1 MSEEESKIIEV
12 ESKMGEE
19 ENNEQVFLTGAEVS
33 KILGLSR
40 QSLLKL
46 RKLGTLDTYRQ
57 GGTKLMYSAA
67 NVRDFLSAK
76 NTITKQPINQ
86 SGE

>member
-12 ESKMGEE
+12 GDG
-19 ENNEQVFLTGAEVS
+19 QVFLTETEVC

-40 QSLLKL
+40 QTLLKL
-46 RKLGTLDTYRQ
+46 RKEGALDTYRQ
-57 GGTKLMYSAA
+57 GGKSLLYSAD
-67 NVRDFLSAK
+67 NVRAYLSVK
-76 NTITKQPINQ
+76 NAITKQPINQ

>member
-1 MSEEESKIIEV
+1 MSEEESKIIE
-12 ESKMGEE
+12 G

-46 RKLGTLDTYRQ
+46 RKLGTLDTYLQ
-57 GGTKLMYSAA
+57 GGKKLLYSAD
-67 NVRDFLSAK
+67 NVSAFLSLQSA
-76 NTITKQPINQ
+76 IIKQPTNQ

>member
-1 MSEEESKIIEV
+1 MLGESKMSEEESKM
-12 ESKMGEE
+12 SEE
-19 ENNEQVFLTGAEVS
+19 ENNEQDFLTGAEVS

-46 RKLGTLDTYRQ
+46 RKLGTLDTYHQ
-57 GGTKLMYSAA
+57 GGKKLLYSAD
-67 NVRDFLSAK
+67 NVRAFLSVK
-76 NTITKQPINQ
+76 NAITKQPINQ